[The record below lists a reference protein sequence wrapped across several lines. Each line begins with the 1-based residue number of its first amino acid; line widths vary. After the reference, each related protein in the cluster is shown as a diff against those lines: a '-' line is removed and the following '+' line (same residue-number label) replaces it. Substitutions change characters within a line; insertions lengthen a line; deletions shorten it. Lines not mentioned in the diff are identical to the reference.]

1 MSGQYEAKPDR
12 VTEIVQQAEPP
23 TGAQIRH
30 RVPYLVV
37 LAGGSVGRVVR
48 LQTNAIMKA
57 GRARSCQI
65 SFDCDNIS
73 REHVQFEADER
84 GNTFLTDLQSTNGT
98 LVNGK
103 RVDSV
108 LLRDGDRI
116 CMGNLILRYSL
127 KDDLE
132 YDFHQDLYDK
142 ATKDPLTS
150 AYNKRFFMEA
160 FQKEFAH
167 HNRHQKP
174 LSLLIFDLD
183 NFKKLN
189 DTYGHVNGDIVLKS
203 FAREVMSCLRHED
216 LFCRFGGEEFVAL
229 FRYTN
234 RETAINIAEKLKDL
248 IAQMK
253 FATPGIEFQV
263 TATIG
268 IATMEESE
276 FENVDDMLMKADQN
290 LYIGKSRGKNRV
302 IG

>member
-1 MSGQYEAKPDR
+1 MRQ
-12 VTEIVQQAEPP
+12 
-23 TGAQIRH
+23 

-48 LQTNAIMKA
+48 LQSNAIMKA
-57 GRARSCQI
+57 GRARTCQI

-73 REHVQFEADER
+73 REHVQFETDKL
-84 GNTFLTDLQSTNGT
+84 GNTTLSDLKSTNGT

-103 RVDSV
+103 RIDSI
-108 LLRDGDRI
+108 LLKDGDRI

-142 ATKDPLTS
+142 ATKDPLTA

-160 FQKEFAH
+160 FQKEFAYH
-167 HNRHQKP
+167 QRHNKP

-203 FAREVMSCLRHED
+203 TAREIMSCLRHED
-216 LFCRFGGEEFVAL
+216 LFCRFGGEEFVVL
-229 FRYTN
+229 FRYTT
-234 RETAINIAEKLKDL
+234 REAAVNIAEKLKDL

-253 FATPGIEFQV
+253 FATPGVEFQV

-268 IATMEESE
+268 VATLENDE
-276 FENVDDMLMKADQN
+276 FETVDDMLMQADQN
-290 LYIGKSRGKNRV
+290 LYVGKSRGKNRV